1 MPERLQCDFSAGQFQ
16 DVVNAVKLKQG
27 AEGLY
32 WRVHGYHELALQSF
46 AELNNLREEHNTS

>member
-27 AEGLY
+27 AESLY